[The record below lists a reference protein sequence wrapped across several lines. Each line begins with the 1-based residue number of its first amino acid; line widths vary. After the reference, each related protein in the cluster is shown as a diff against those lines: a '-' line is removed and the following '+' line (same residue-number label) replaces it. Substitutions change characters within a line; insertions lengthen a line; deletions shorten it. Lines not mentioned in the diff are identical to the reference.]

1 MAVSVP
7 TLETDLN
14 LEPDPDYI
22 WQFFLMCYKQY
33 LAFLMSEGVLF
44 LRKLASHF

>member
-1 MAVSVP
+1 MAVSIP

-22 WQFFLMCYKQY
+22 WQFFFELVQN
-33 LAFLMSEGVLF
+33 LFFLMSESVLF
-44 LRKLASHF
+44 PRKLASHF